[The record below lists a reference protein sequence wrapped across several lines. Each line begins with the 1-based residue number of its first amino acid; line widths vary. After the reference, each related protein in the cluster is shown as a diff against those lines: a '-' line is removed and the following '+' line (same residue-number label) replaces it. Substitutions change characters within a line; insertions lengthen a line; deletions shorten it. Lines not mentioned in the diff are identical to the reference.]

1 MAITEKA
8 KIMLL
13 NKGILVGK
21 KNDDWKKNNAIIN
34 LALNIRVEKG
44 EELLT
49 EENVFEVEKLFG
61 YGQVTEPFYRGF
73 PASVKRIGLEEKEI
87 IAKYAEENDL
97 SMSQV
102 IRRAIK
108 QFLKDIKED

>member
-1 MAITEKA
+1 M
-8 KIMLL
+8 
-13 NKGILVGK
+13 
-21 KNDDWKKNNAIIN
+21 KNKNNN
-34 LALNIRVEKG
+34 
-44 EELLT
+44 EEVT
-49 EENVFEVEKLFG
+49 KL
-61 YGQVTEPFYRGF
+61 
-73 PASVKRIGLEEKEI
+73 SLRIGLEEKEI